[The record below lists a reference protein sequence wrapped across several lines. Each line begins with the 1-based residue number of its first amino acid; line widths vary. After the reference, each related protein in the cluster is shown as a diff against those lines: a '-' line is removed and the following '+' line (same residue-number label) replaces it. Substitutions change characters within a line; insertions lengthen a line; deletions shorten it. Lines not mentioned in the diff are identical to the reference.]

1 MAANDAGGRPGTRKR
16 TPAWWLALGLATLS
30 ACGSPRSA
38 SAPDSWRPA
47 APAGALSLE
56 GTVGFNAAQ
65 FIVEN
70 RGESL
75 WRDVVVDVY
84 RPPAHARFTARAD
97 AVLGHRSLSIGA
109 LHFESESGA
118 RLSPF
123 DGAPTVFAI
132 TARLPDGSLG
142 FVTGEIREVAQER

>member
-1 MAANDAGGRPGTRKR
+1 MKPDTRRPA
-16 TPAWWLALGLATLS
+16 PAIYLALILLTHAS
-30 ACGSPRSA
+30 CGSPGP
-38 SAPDSWRPA
+38 APPPDAWRPA
-47 APAGALSLE
+47 APAGAVALD
-56 GTVGFNAAQ
+56 GTVSFNATQ

-70 RGESL
+70 RGKPL

-84 RPPAHARFTARAD
+84 RPPAHARFTAGAD

-109 LHFESESGA
+109 LHFESASGA

-123 DGAPTVFAI
+123 EGAPTVYAI

>member
-1 MAANDAGGRPGTRKR
+1 MAANGRDGKPDTRKL
-16 TPAWWLALGLATLS
+16 TPVWWLALGLATLS
-30 ACGSPRSA
+30 SCGSPRRDA
-38 SAPDSWRPA
+38 APDAWRPP
-47 APAGALSLE
+47 APRNAVALVGS
-56 GTVGFNAAQ
+56 VGFNATQ

-70 RGESL
+70 RGEVL

-84 RPPAHARFTARAD
+84 RSAAHSRYTSKAD
-97 AVLGHRSLSIGA
+97 AVLGHRNLAIGA

-123 DGAPTVFAI
+123 EGAPTVFAI

>member
-1 MAANDAGGRPGTRKR
+1 VKPDTRHP
-16 TPAWWLALGLATLS
+16 TPALWLALALVAVV
-30 ACGSPRSA
+30 ACGSPRPDA
-38 SAPDSWRPA
+38 APDTWRPA
-47 APAGALSLE
+47 GPASAVPLDGA
-56 GTVGFNAAQ
+56 VGFNGTQ

-70 RGESL
+70 RGEAL

-84 RPPAHARFTARAD
+84 RSPAHNRFTSRAD

-132 TARLPDGSLG
+132 TARLPDGSVG
-142 FVTGEIREVAQER
+142 FVTGDIREVAQGR